1 MEKGTSIKE
10 LTKAEEQVMQILW
23 KIKKGFV
30 NDILKNLPDPRP
42 AYNTVSTI
50 VRILVKKG
58 FVSYTAYGKSHEY
71 FPVISQKE
79 YTRAFLNGMLS
90 GYFSNSY
97 KQLVSFFS
105 KENNLSITELEEI
118 RAIMDEEIEKQKN
131 QNQ

>member
-1 MEKGTSIKE
+1 MKE

-30 NDILKNLPDPRP
+30 NDILDNLPDPRP

-71 FPVISQKE
+71 FPVISKKE

>member
-30 NDILKNLPDPRP
+30 NDILDNLPDPRP

-71 FPVISQKE
+71 FPVISKKE